1 MSTIWICSSIYF
13 NKLNSTV
20 WIYSSMD
27 IIDFIT
33 IDHKNI
39 VLLCVAEQR
48 VSPSLDKGDYEN
60 HFGTSIGQIG
70 QVNLSQTDF

>member
-1 MSTIWICSSIYF
+1 MDSIDLLTIDPKNIVLLCVAEQRVSPIPF
-13 NKLNSTV
+13 INKLNSTV

-33 IDHKNI
+33 IDPKNI

-48 VSPSLDKGDYEN
+48 VSPSP
-60 HFGTSIGQIG
+60 S
-70 QVNLSQTDF
+70 